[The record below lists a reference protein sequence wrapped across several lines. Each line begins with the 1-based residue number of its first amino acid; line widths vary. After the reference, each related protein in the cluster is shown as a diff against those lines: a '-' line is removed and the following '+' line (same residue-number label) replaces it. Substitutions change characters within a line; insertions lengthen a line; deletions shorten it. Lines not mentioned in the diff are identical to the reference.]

1 MTRKTTDSQA
11 ARDVAVELLRQA
23 SGTDTPLNVHRDSVA
38 AFKAAEFETTTT
50 KVGGQPLS
58 MRRVVLTSEWEIVT
72 VGS

>member
-11 ARDVAVELLRQA
+11 ARDVAREMIRAENIA
-23 SGTDTPLNVHRDSVA
+23 SDTQVDEIVTL
-38 AFKAAEFETTTT
+38 FKAAEFETTTA